1 MDRSNLLRKLEN
13 YKKTHAQ
20 KYGIL
25 SLGIFGSV
33 ARNQVTEFSDV
44 DIFVQMETP
53 DPFTV
58 THIKE
63 ELEAEL
69 HMSVDIVR
77 YREKMNPFLKD
88 RIEKEAEGQRS
99 WSIYKSV

>member
-1 MDRSNLLRKLEN
+1 MDRLKILKMLEN
-13 YKKTHAQ
+13 YKRTHAQ
-20 KYGIL
+20 RYGIL

-33 ARNQVTEFSDV
+33 ARNQTAEFSDV
-44 DIFVQMETP
+44 DIFVQMATP
-53 DPFTV
+53 DPFIV
-58 THIKE
+58 AHIKE

-88 RIEKEAEGQRS
+88 RIDKEGVYVR
-99 WSIYKSV
+99 